1 VRTDELDYDLPDEA
15 IAQTPADP
23 RDSARLLVDTG
34 AGTSP
39 VDRSVAD
46 LASLLRTGDLLVVND
61 TRVLRARVAV
71 RRTTGG
77 GGEVLLL
84 EEDGDGWWQALCRP
98 SRKLAVGEIVTAQQ
112 GELEFEVGET
122 LADGRR
128 RVRPLLAGAP
138 AAAGLLESLEVSG
151 VAPLPP
157 YITEV
162 LDDPERYQTVFA
174 ERPASAAAPT
184 AGLHLTP
191 EVLEELAAR
200 GIQVVHV
207 ELVVGLDTFRPITAD
222 TVESHEIHSESYR
235 VPPSTWE
242 AVERTRAS
250 GGRVVAV
257 GTTSVRA
264 LESAAATGELAG
276 RTRLF
281 ITPGYG
287 FRVVDVMMTNFH
299 LPRSSLLAMIEAFVG
314 ARWRELYATALTR
327 GYRFLSFG
335 DAMLLERE
343 GGDAT
348 PTTIEPGPTTPTPES
363 SPA

>member
-1 VRTDELDYDLPDEA
+1 VRTDELDYELPDEA

-46 LASLLRTGDLLVVND
+46 LAALLRPGDLLVVND
-61 TRVLRARVAV
+61 TRVLPARVAV
-71 RRTTGG
+71 RRATGG

-84 EEDGDGWWQALCRP
+84 EEEDDGWWQALCRP
-98 SRKLAVGEIVTAQQ
+98 SRKLAHGEVVAAQQ
-112 GELEFEVGET
+112 GVLRFEVGDT

-128 RVRPLLAGAP
+128 RVRPLLDGAP
-138 AAAGLLESLEVSG
+138 AGDRLLGALDVSG

-162 LDDPERYQTVFA
+162 LADAERYQTVFA

-191 EVLEELAAR
+191 EVFGELAER
-200 GIQVVHV
+200 GVEIVHV

-222 TVESHEIHSESYR
+222 TVEAHEIHSESYR
-235 VPPSTWE
+235 VPQSSWE
-242 AVERTRAS
+242 AVQRTHRD

-281 ITPGYG
+281 VTPGFE

-314 ARWRELYATALTR
+314 PRWRELYATALAR

-335 DAMLLERE
+335 DAMLLERGSVPAE
-343 GGDAT
+343 TIAAPNAAAT
-348 PTTIEPGPTTPTPES
+348 PPES
-363 SPA
+363 SPN